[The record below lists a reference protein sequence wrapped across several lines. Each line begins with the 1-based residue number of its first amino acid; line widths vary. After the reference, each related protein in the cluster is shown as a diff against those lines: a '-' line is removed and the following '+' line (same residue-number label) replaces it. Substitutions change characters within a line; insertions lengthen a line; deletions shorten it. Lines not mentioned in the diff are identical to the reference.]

1 MENIKLYYNGSIYTV
16 EENMEY
22 AEAMAVEGKRITAIG
37 NLAEVEKAI
46 EGKSIERI
54 DLEGKFMM
62 PGFVESHAHPA
73 MAGPEMIYQVDLS
86 ACGSKEEY
94 LEEIKEFYMKNSKA
108 KMIRGVGWIN
118 PIFDMTGPRKE
129 WLDEISTEI
138 PIIMVS
144 GDHHSIWANS
154 KAFEMAGIDSNTE
167 DIAGGVIERDPK
179 TKEPFGTLREEAQ
192 MPMMAIIPEYTV
204 EEYEKSW
211 LNYQEFMA
219 AYGVTMVHD
228 AWTELNSN
236 AHKAVHKLA
245 SEEKLLFK
253 AAASIYTYANDLDY
267 IDQIVEEGKKL
278 NAKSF
283 FVNHAKFFLDGV
295 VEGGTVCLKEPYAN
309 NPNEYGEKL
318 WTDEKLTQA
327 FIKLDNGG
335 IWPHVHVIG
344 DAVMSQTLDA
354 LEKVVEVNGKKDRRS
369 IAAHAQ
375 IVAEEDKKRI
385 VDVGLTI
392 SANPYWFYKEE
403 GYYYGLEVPILGEER
418 ASKEY
423 PMKSLMEA
431 GAVVAS
437 ASDFS
442 VTPDPN
448 PLKGMMGAVLR
459 CLPEEMD
466 DPEKILGVEER
477 ITIAE
482 AIKSFTINGA
492 YTMNMEEGTGSL
504 KVGKFAD
511 FIILDKN
518 ILEIPPE
525 ELGDA
530 KVLMTFSEG
539 KLIYKAD

>member
-1 MENIKLYYNGSIYTV
+1 MESIKVYYNGSIYTV
-16 EENMEY
+16 EEDMEY
-22 AEAMAVEGKRITAIG
+22 AEMMAIEGKMIVAIG
-37 NLAEVEKAI
+37 SKEEVEKAI
-46 EGKSIERI
+46 EGKTVERI
-54 DLEGKFMM
+54 DLEGKFLM

-73 MAGPEMIYQVDLS
+73 MAGPEMLYQVDLS
-86 ACGSKEEY
+86 ACSSKEEY
-94 LEEIKEFYMKNSKA
+94 LEEIKKFYRKNSET
-108 KMIRGVGWIN
+108 KMVRGVGWIN

-129 WLDEISTEI
+129 WLDEISSEI

-154 KAFEMAGIDSNTE
+154 KAFEMAGIDASTE
-167 DIAGGVIERDPK
+167 DIMGGVIERDSR
-179 TKEPFGTLREEAQ
+179 TKEPLGTLREEAQ
-192 MPMMAIIPEYTV
+192 LPMMEIIPEYTV
-204 EEYEKSW
+204 EEYEKAW

-219 AYGVTMVHD
+219 EYGVTMVHD

-236 AHKAVHKLA
+236 AHKAAHKLA
-245 SEEKLLFK
+245 VEEKLLFK
-253 AAASIYTYANDLDY
+253 VAASIYTYANNLEY
-267 IDQIVEEGKKL
+267 IDKIAEEGKKL

-283 FVNHAKFFLDGV
+283 SVNHAKFFLDGV

-309 NPNEYGEKL
+309 NPNEYGDKL
-318 WTDEKLTQA
+318 WTDENLTEA
-327 FIKLDNGG
+327 FIKIDNAG

-354 LEKVVEVNGKKDRRS
+354 LEKVVEINGKKDRRA

-385 VDVGLTI
+385 GDVGLTI

-423 PMKSLMEA
+423 PMKSLMDE
-431 GAVVAS
+431 GVVVAS

-459 CLPEEMD
+459 CLPEDINNPENILGAE
-466 DPEKILGVEER
+466 EKITLE
-477 ITIAE
+477 E
-482 AIKSFTINGA
+482 AIKTFTINGA
-492 YTMNMEEGTGSL
+492 YTMNLENETGSL
-504 KVGKFAD
+504 KKGKLAD

-518 ILEIPPE
+518 ILKIPPE
-525 ELGDA
+525 ELDSA

-539 KLIYKAD
+539 ELIYKAI